1 MSVASKSAA
10 ITAKL
15 RMMKIP
21 HKKTEVEQPK
31 DQAGEK
37 TGRADYS
44 ANPRLTLTVPADCGG
59 QRLDQVLA
67 QLRPEHSRNRLQ
79 NWIREGR
86 VFVAG
91 IEVCEPK
98 HKLWGGERLELIEA
112 DDDRTSSSQ
121 PENIALN
128 IIYEDETLIV
138 LDKQAGL
145 VVHPGSGNWSGTLLN
160 ALLFHAPLLAK
171 LPRAGIVHRLDKDTS
186 GLMVVAKTLE
196 AQTDLVR
203 QLQARTVKR
212 YYQAL
217 VRGNVELG
225 GTVDAP
231 IGRHPV
237 HRTKM
242 AVVKTGKPSRTHY
255 RIVERFIDC
264 TLVECALETG
274 RTHQIRVHM
283 TSLGHPL
290 VGDAVYGGGASR
302 IPSGPDFHRQAL
314 HARRLGLVHP
324 VTGKP
329 MLWKSNMPEDM
340 AALIDTVR
348 TLAFEAK
355 ALEEDDEDDWD
366 EDLEGGPEII
376 YAYGE
381 RDGGESGEYGEDD
394 EDDAD
399 LD

>member
-1 MSVASKSAA
+1 
-10 ITAKL
+10 
-15 RMMKIP
+15 MKIP
-21 HKKTEVEQPK
+21 HKKTEVDQSKEQP
-31 DQAGEK
+31 GEK
-37 TGRADYS
+37 TERADYS
-44 ANPRLTLTVPADCGG
+44 ANPRLTLSVPANCGG

-67 QLRPEHSRNRLQ
+67 QLRPQHSRNRLQ

-86 VFVAG
+86 VFVG
-91 IEVCEPK
+91 GLEVCEPK
-98 HKLWGGERLELIEA
+98 QKLWGGEVLELIEA
-112 DDDRTSSSQ
+112 TDEHKLSSA
-121 PENIALN
+121 PEDIALN
-128 IIYEDETLIV
+128 VIHEDDSLIV

-160 ALLFHAPLLAK
+160 ALLFHAPELDK
-171 LPRAGIVHRLDKDTS
+171 VPRAGIVHRLDKDTS

-203 QLQARTVKR
+203 QLQAHTVKR

-283 TSLGHPL
+283 TSIGHPL
-290 VGDAVYGGGASR
+290 VGDSVYGGGASR
-302 IPSGPDFHRQAL
+302 IPSGPEFPRQAL

-324 VTGKP
+324 ASGKP

-340 AALIDTVR
+340 AELIETAR
-348 TLAFEAK
+348 MLAFEAR
-355 ALEEDDEDDWD
+355 ALEDEEDENWDDE
-366 EDLEGGPEII
+366 LEGGPEII
-376 YAYGE
+376 YAYG
-381 RDGGESGEYGEDD
+381 DSDSGEDVEDD
-394 EDDAD
+394 VE
-399 LD
+399 